1 MLAGRGA
8 GGSGFNLSPFL
19 KKAAEPATVG
29 GMTKWFFVLLWWF
42 CVPALRADLVM
53 EQEYSTTNVI
63 GHSVL
68 KVHDDQ
74 MRMDTWDDF
83 HSNAFSVIIDLKTLD
98 SYTLMPTTK
107 TYRQRLGAVTRRLT
121 ESRDA
126 NDEMNRQPAK
136 PVDTG
141 KGEKVGGY
149 DTEVYTWS
157 GARGRSET
165 LWVATNYPNFEAI
178 RKDLARVDEF
188 DDIGPHR
195 NYQPQVSGLPG
206 VVVKAQ
212 VTTSGKEPTL
222 ITLVSAKVEP
232 LDRSVF
238 DLPADYAPWHPKEIS
253 TNNAATSPGK

>member
-8 GGSGFNLSPFL
+8 GRFGFNISPFL

-29 GMTKWFFVLLWWF
+29 GMTRWVVVLLLLLF
-42 CVPALRADLVM
+42 CVPTLWADLVM

-63 GHSVL
+63 GHSML

-74 MRMDTWDDF
+74 MRMDTWDF
-83 HSNAFSVIIDLKTLD
+83 SSNAFSVIIDLKTLD

-107 TYRQRLGAVTRRLT
+107 TYRRRLGADTRRLT

-126 NDEMNRQPAK
+126 NDEMNRPPAT

-141 KGEKVGGY
+141 KAEKVGGY

-157 GARGRSET
+157 GAHGRSET
-165 LWVATNYPNFEAI
+165 LWVATNYPNFAAI
-178 RKDLARVDEF
+178 RKDLARVDQF

-195 NYQPQVSGLPG
+195 NFQPQVSELPG

-212 VTTSGKEPTL
+212 VTTAGKEPTL

-232 LDRSVF
+232 LDRSLF
-238 DLPADYAPWHPKEIS
+238 DLPADYVPWHPKEIS
-253 TNNAATSPGK
+253 TNNAATTAGK